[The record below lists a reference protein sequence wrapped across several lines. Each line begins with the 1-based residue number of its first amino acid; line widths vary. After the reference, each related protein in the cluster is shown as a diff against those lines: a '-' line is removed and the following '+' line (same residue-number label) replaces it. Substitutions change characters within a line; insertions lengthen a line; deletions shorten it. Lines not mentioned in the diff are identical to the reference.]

1 MKQMVFLLIFLALFS
16 SAVLAQTLPEMG
28 RYADL
33 ILHNGKIVTVDER
46 FTIAQ
51 AVAVREGKFL
61 AVGKDQEILRL
72 AGTETV
78 KIDLKG
84 KTVLPGLIDTHNHP
98 LDHSLEKHASRS
110 VPELQEHDVSG
121 SSFQE
126 FLDGIK
132 AVAQKANP
140 DEWVIARLESHE
152 IAYDFWRKHSYRDLD
167 KVAGGRLVLVL
178 QGTRGLTTSKGLEA
192 LRKRYGFDSELL
204 RLPGLVEKDGKLT
217 GRFRQEVVRL
227 IKTDLIM
234 QGKRQILRDA
244 YYQAFLDLAKYG
256 ITTWSSSIQP
266 LQALEVLTEL
276 DQSRKLP
283 VRLGYTYAAGFAVL
297 PNTTRVYERLGA
309 NQGQGTDFLW
319 LIGAGPGTIDG
330 SYPNLCTSVKVPEA
344 IKERE
349 ECLAKPGDFK
359 REGIE
364 TIVRSGNRITGLHV
378 AGDLALDHLMD
389 AIEKAS
395 KEAGFK
401 PHEIRAKR
409 HAVDHCLM
417 NPRRDQH
424 ERIKRLGIIV
434 SCAPVYIELAGP
446 RILRDYGEKYL
457 KWNVPVK
464 SLTEAGI
471 KTVMELDTELKPSK
485 NAFYHIQLL
494 LTREAAGKAWNL
506 SEKIDRITALKMFT
520 RWAAEYVLR
529 ENVIGSIE
537 PGKWADLIV
546 VDRDYMTVPEREI
559 SQTQVL
565 LTLVGGETAY
575 QDSVVRVAERFGR
588 RLMGILR
595 SVWTTV
601 KPADSEH

>member
-1 MKQMVFLLIFLALFS
+1 MI
-16 SAVLAQTLPEMG
+16 

-51 AVAVREGKFL
+51 AVAVKKGKFL
-61 AVGKDQEILRL
+61 AVGKEKEILKF
-72 AGTETV
+72 AGPETI

-84 KTVLPGLIDTHNHP
+84 KTVLPGLIDTHNQT
-98 LDHSLEKHASRS
+98 LYHSLKRYASRS
-110 VPELQEHDVSG
+110 VPELQEKVVSG
-121 SSFQE
+121 NSFQE

-132 AVAQKANP
+132 AIAEKANP
-140 DEWVIARLESHE
+140 EEWTIARLESNE

-167 KVAGGRLVLVL
+167 RVASGRLVLIL

-204 RLPGLVEKDGKLT
+204 RLPGLVDKEGKLT

-227 IKTDLIM
+227 IQTDLIM
-234 QGKRQILRDA
+234 QEKRRILGDA
-244 YYQAFLDLAKYG
+244 YYQALLDLAKYG

-266 LQALEVLTEL
+266 LQALEALAEL
-276 DQSRKLP
+276 DRDGKLP
-283 VRLGYTYAAGFAVL
+283 VRFGYTHGLGFASL
-297 PNTTRVYERLGA
+297 PYPAAVYEPLA
-309 NQGQGTDFLW
+309 AKQGHGSDFLW
-319 LIGAGPGTIDG
+319 LIGASPATIDG
-330 SYPNLCTSVKVPEA
+330 SYPNLCTSVKAREA

-359 REGIE
+359 RVGIE

-401 PHEIRAKR
+401 PHEIQAKR
-409 HAVDHCLM
+409 HAADHCLM
-417 NPRRDQH
+417 NPRRDQYA
-424 ERIKRLGIIV
+424 RIKRLGIIV
-434 SCAPVYIELAGP
+434 SCAPVYIELDAP
-446 RILRDYGEKYL
+446 RILRDYGEEYL

-464 SLTEAGI
+464 SLTDAGI

-485 NAFYHIQLL
+485 NVFYYIQLL
-494 LTREAAGKAWNL
+494 LTREAAGKVWNL
-506 SEKIDRITALKMFT
+506 SEKIERVTALKMFT
-520 RWAAEYVLR
+520 RWAAEYVLK
-529 ENVIGSIE
+529 ESVIGSIE

-546 VDRDYMTVPEREI
+546 LDRDYMTVPEAEI
-559 SQTQVL
+559 SKIQVV
-565 LTLVGGETAY
+565 LTLVGGQIVY
-575 QDSVVRVAERFGR
+575 QDSVMTAAERFGR
-588 RLMGILR
+588 RLLDIVR
-595 SVWTTV
+595 SVV
-601 KPADSEH
+601 RANAKPANAED